1 MYIPKD
7 AANIELA
14 EKFMAYIYSDE
25 AVEIIAQYGTAAVVP
40 TVGSMEIAKKYLD
53 DLNVEMLSVY
63 DNGAKPVMGGFA
75 ATEPVEGLDWKNT
88 YVGMVDSVM
97 NGTKTV
103 EDWQNQLVSDSD
115 KLRAAIIK

>member
-1 MYIPKD
+1 MAD
-7 AANIELA
+7 APRA
-14 EKFMAYIYSDE
+14 EGFE
-25 AVEIIAQYGTAAVVP
+25 WE
-40 TVGSMEIAKKYLD
+40 
-53 DLNVEMLSVY
+53 
-63 DNGAKPVMGGFA
+63 FA

-115 KLRAAIIK
+115 KIRAAIIK